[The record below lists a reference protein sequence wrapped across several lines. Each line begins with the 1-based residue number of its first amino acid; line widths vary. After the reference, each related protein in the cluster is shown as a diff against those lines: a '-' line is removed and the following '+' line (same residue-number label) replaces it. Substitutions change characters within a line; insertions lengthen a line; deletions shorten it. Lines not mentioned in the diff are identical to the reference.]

1 MVYKNSIKAYARRSR
16 KGYVGT
22 MGRGYAQG
30 AAAVALGVAGY
41 KLAKKLKDKI
51 NVEFK
56 SVTSHY
62 NVANIDNNGTNMIYL
77 SGIAQGDTGSTRD
90 GSQVRCKGLSL
101 HGRVQIN
108 FGTTNPPQLV
118 RMIVFQQKTSFG
130 ATAPVR
136 DDLLDLAAGTSPISF
151 YNLDNVPQNFRI
163 LKDKTWQLNDA
174 SRPIFH
180 FNEHIKLNS
189 VMRFDGTTTAYAD
202 QSSNAIHVLFVSDQA
217 ANAPDGSL
225 TVRMRYVDN

>member
-1 MVYKNSIKAYARRSR
+1 MVYKNSIKAFASASRRRPRYSR
-16 KGYVGT
+16 
-22 MGRGYAQG
+22 RYAQG

-41 KLAKKLKDKI
+41 KLAKKLKEKI

-56 SVTSHY
+56 AVTSHY

-90 GSQVRCKGLSL
+90 GNQVRAKGLSL

-108 FGTTNPPQLV
+108 FGTTNAPCLV
-118 RMIVFQQKTSFG
+118 RMIVFQQKTPCSTP
-130 ATAPVR
+130 AR
-136 DDLLDLAAGTSPISF
+136 DDLLDLAAGTSPIAF
-151 YNLDNVPQNFRI
+151 YNLDNVPQNYRI

-180 FNEHIKLNS
+180 FNEHIKLNT
-189 VMRFDGTTTAYAD
+189 VMRFDGTTTAFAD
-202 QSSNAIHVLFVSDQA
+202 QSSNAIHVLFVSDQSS
-217 ANAPDGSL
+217 NAPDGSL